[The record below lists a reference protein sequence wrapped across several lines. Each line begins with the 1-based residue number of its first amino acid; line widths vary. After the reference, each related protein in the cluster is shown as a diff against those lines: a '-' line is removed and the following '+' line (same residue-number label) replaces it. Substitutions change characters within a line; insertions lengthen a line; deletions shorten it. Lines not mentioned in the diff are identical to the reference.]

1 MWLRVKLPGIGHS
14 ICKASLR
21 WSKLTEQANSYPS
34 AVSGCTAI
42 QPYTIIYKVYI
53 FFLKKDSYLD
63 LLYSGGLQN
72 VIMC

>member
-1 MWLRVKLPGIGHS
+1 MWLRVKFPGIGHS

-21 WSKLTEQANSYPS
+21 WRKLTGQADSCPS
-34 AVSGCTAI
+34 AVSGCTAYSHTLL
-42 QPYTIIYKVYI
+42 YTKYI

-63 LLYSGGLQN
+63 LLYSGDLQN